1 MDGPSNA
8 RTPRKGDVKLGDTVY
23 LAAGVDDDDRYALL
37 AKVVWVGLMAFVI
50 GMFVSN
56 GAFLLSD
63 EGIAVSAR
71 LQRRLPC
78 CVSLNASPPPLS
90 LLSSRRHL
98 PIPPRF
104 WLAVHCTAS
113 MWTVCAPL
121 SPFLSQTRRS
131 PRFPLGKNRKRREP
145 LPGTA

>member
-78 CVSLNASPPPLS
+78 CVSLNAFPPRS
-90 LLSSRRHL
+90 RCSRR
-98 PIPPRF
+98 
-104 WLAVHCTAS
+104 ADTS
-113 MWTVCAPL
+113 L
-121 SPFLSQTRRS
+121 SPNTLLARGA
-131 PRFPLGKNRKRREP
+131 L
-145 LPGTA
+145 